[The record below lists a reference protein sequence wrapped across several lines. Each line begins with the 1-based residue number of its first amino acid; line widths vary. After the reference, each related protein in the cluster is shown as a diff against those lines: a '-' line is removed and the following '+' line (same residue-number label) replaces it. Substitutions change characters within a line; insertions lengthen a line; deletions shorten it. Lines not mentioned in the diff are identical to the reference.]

1 MQNLDDLQQIFLC
14 QKQSHTHTHK
24 PVAIPCHIGKAQHEN
39 ESQKKGILK
48 HVKHFSL
55 LHIASY
61 NKIRETG
68 EYYLTNSAEVGEVR
82 VIMTSSF
89 LLYIEKKKILLP
101 CISDRQE

>member
-1 MQNLDDLQQIFLC
+1 MQNLDDLLQIFLS

-24 PVAIPCHIGKAQHEN
+24 PVAIPRHITKAQHEN
-39 ESQKKGILK
+39 ESQKKGVLK

-61 NKIRETG
+61 KYNKIRETS
-68 EYYLTNSAEVGEVR
+68 EYYLTNSAEVCKIR

-89 LLYIEKKKILLP
+89 LLYIKKKRIFFFV
-101 CISDRQE
+101 